1 MTVTADEKKRVVIP
15 KAKPGDKFE
24 IATPS
29 PGRVVLTRVETVSA
43 FEEYGVTKEEV
54 DRAYNKTVREIDHE
68 RKAGK
73 LKAWKKAV
81 NQSVKINSQET
92 SRPRIQHGLTPA
104 IFLNQI
110 SAGACDCRKPDRF

>member
-1 MTVTADEKKRVVIP
+1 MTVIADEKKRVVIP

-54 DRAYNKTVREIDHE
+54 DRAYNKTVREIDQE

-73 LKAWKKAV
+73 LKPWKK
-81 NQSVKINSQET
+81 
-92 SRPRIQHGLTPA
+92 
-104 IFLNQI
+104 
-110 SAGACDCRKPDRF
+110 